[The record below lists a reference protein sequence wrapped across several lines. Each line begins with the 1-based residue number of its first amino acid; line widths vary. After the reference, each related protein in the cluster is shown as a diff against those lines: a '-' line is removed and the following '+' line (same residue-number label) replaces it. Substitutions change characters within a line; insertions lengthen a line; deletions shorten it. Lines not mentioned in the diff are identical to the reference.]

1 MTTTDEPWVQRL
13 RDGTVPRRGP
23 VLLAAAVTMAVG
35 VAASVA
41 EFAFPDFLRSIDTG
55 RMQTT
60 LFLVPLLVAASG
72 IVLAVSTLSSGRSDR
87 RTLARIRAGRA
98 QRFHLPVLASG
109 LRTTDDL
116 AGPRPAIWTVDEFGL
131 HAWAPSRDTP
141 VLDLPWARV
150 RRFAVATKAVG
161 GQRVAFGIW
170 ITTTDGADVVVQ
182 PRTALGRGSEAGAGK
197 LDTLVRILRSL
208 QRELGS
214 DRGAADR
221 H

>member
-1 MTTTDEPWVQRL
+1 M

-23 VLLAAAVTMAVG
+23 VLIAAAITTVVG

-41 EFAFPDFLRSIDTG
+41 EFAFPDFLRSIGTG
-55 RMQTT
+55 RMQAT
-60 LFLVPLLVAASG
+60 LVLVPLLVTASG

-98 QRFHLPVLASG
+98 PRFHLPVLTSG

-116 AGPRPAIWTVDEFGL
+116 AGPRPAIWTVDESGL

-150 RRFAVATKAVG
+150 RRFAVATKAVRR
-161 GQRVAFGIW
+161 QRVAFGIW
-170 ITTTDGADVVVQ
+170 ITTTDGSDVVVQ
-182 PRTALGRGSEAGAGK
+182 PRTALGRGDEAGPAE
-197 LDTLVRILRSL
+197 LNTLVRVLRTL

-214 DRGAADR
+214 ARDTPAG